1 MDFPTA
7 EKLHTIMHE
16 EEMEIGR
23 TKGVEYTQGGRCD
36 NFKRLG
42 EELGLPPEVI
52 LWVYLKKHMD
62 SILSYIRTGKVYSES
77 IDGRITDARNYLFL
91 LRALIEE
98 KKWE

>member
-1 MDFPTA
+1 
-7 EKLHTIMHE
+7 
-16 EEMEIGR
+16 
-23 TKGVEYTQGGRCD
+23 
-36 NFKRLG
+36 
-42 EELGLPPEVI
+42 LPPEVI

-98 KKWE
+98 KKEDSRD